1 MRAALADDAPVTRGS
16 SLDKRPSALRRDLHA
31 QQKLE
36 RRRALLR
43 AAGQVF
49 GEKGYG
55 AANVDDIVK
64 LAGVARGTFYL
75 YFSDKEAV
83 FTALVDDF
91 MTRLEGVVVSIDVG
105 PEATESPR
113 EQLRQNLIRVVELA
127 LNEPTWMRL
136 ALHEA
141 TSQGPE
147 LAARIDAFYGNL
159 HAILDRS
166 FSVGQAIGLV
176 RRGDRQMMAAIGLG
190 GLKEMIYRAARDG
203 WTSSPAELVE
213 EMMRFLSEGLLAG
226 PQKPTT

>member
-1 MRAALADDAPVTRGS
+1 MTRGNS
-16 SLDKRPSALRRDLHA
+16 TADKRPSTPRRDLHA
-31 QQKLE
+31 QQKQE
-36 RRRALLR
+36 RRRALLS

-83 FTALVDDF
+83 FLALVDDF
-91 MTRLEGVVVSIDVG
+91 MTRLEGVVVSIDVT
-105 PEATESPR
+105 PDATSSPMD
-113 EQLRQNLIRVVELA
+113 QLRQNLTRVVELA
-127 LNEPTWMRL
+127 LSEPTWMRL

-147 LAARIDAFYGNL
+147 LGARIDAFYGNL

-166 FSVGQAIGLV
+166 FSVGQKLGLV
-176 RRGDRQMMAAIGLG
+176 RKGDRRVMAAIGLG

-203 WTSSPAELVE
+203 WTTPPSELVE
-213 EMMRFLSEGLLAG
+213 EMMRFLSEGLLEVPAR
-226 PQKPTT
+226 

>member
-1 MRAALADDAPVTRGS
+1 LS
-16 SLDKRPSALRRDLHA
+16 
-31 QQKLE
+31 
-36 RRRALLR
+36 
-43 AAGQVF
+43 AAGQAF

-75 YFSDKEAV
+75 YFEDKEGV

-91 MTRLEGVVVSIDVG
+91 MTRLEAVVVSIDVT
-105 PEATESPR
+105 PSAIASPL
-113 EQLRQNLIRVVELA
+113 EQLRANLTRVVELA
-127 LNEPTWMRL
+127 LSEPTWMRL

-147 LAARIDAFYGNL
+147 LAARIELFYGNL

-166 FSVGQAIGLV
+166 FSVGQCLGLV
-176 RRGDRQMMAAIGLG
+176 RPGDRRVMAAIGLG

-203 WTSSPAELVE
+203 WRSAPSALVD
-213 EMMRFLSEGLLAG
+213 EMMRFLSEGLLAA
-226 PQKPTT
+226 PERSA

>member
-1 MRAALADDAPVTRGS
+1 MTRGQP
-16 SLDKRPSALRRDLHA
+16 LPDKRPSTPRRDLHA

-36 RRRALLR
+36 RRRALLS

-49 GEKGYG
+49 GDKGYG

-75 YFSDKEAV
+75 YFADKEAV

-91 MTRLEGVVVSIDVG
+91 MTRLEGVVVSIDVT
-105 PEATESPR
+105 AAAQQSPL
-113 EQLRQNLIRVVELA
+113 EQLRQNLTRVVELA

-147 LAARIDAFYGNL
+147 LAARIDAFYANL

-166 FSVGQAIGLV
+166 FSTGQRLGLV
-176 RRGDRQMMAAIGLG
+176 RQGDRRVMAAIGLG

-203 WTSSPAELVE
+203 WSSTPSELVE
-213 EMMRFLSEGLLAG
+213 EMLRFLSEGLLAIRPEAIRPDAIG
-226 PQKPTT
+226 R